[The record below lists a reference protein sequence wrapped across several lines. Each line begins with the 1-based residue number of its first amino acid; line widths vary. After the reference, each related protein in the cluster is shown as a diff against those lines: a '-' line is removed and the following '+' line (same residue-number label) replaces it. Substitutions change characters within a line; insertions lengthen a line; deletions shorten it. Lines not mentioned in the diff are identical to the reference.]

1 MVPYFLASNL
11 AAQNSKYASWTLMDI
26 VVELSASPRTQARM
40 AETMVANPSGTRGG
54 GIFHDKL
61 CEHAVRSIKT
71 SLRKCHG
78 GLDDLLLE
86 KMLGGLSLINQVC
99 EHDRAS
105 MLQDKAGK
113 CHSHNFMGQSVR
125 DILEEH
131 VGHTDP
137 FNKLREPCPA
147 FLNPARSSP
156 YTGLEETQGLVR
168 FMNRAAISYDEK
180 Y

>member
-11 AAQNSKYASWTLMDI
+11 AAQNSRYAPWTLFDV

-40 AETMVANPSGTRGG
+40 AESMVVNPSGTRGG

-61 CEHAVRSIKT
+61 CEHCVRSIKT

-78 GLDDLLLE
+78 GLDDLLLQ
-86 KMLGGLSLINQVC
+86 KLIGGLSLINKVC
-99 EHDRAS
+99 DHDEAS
-105 MLQDKAGK
+105 MLEDNTGK
-113 CHSHNFMGQSVR
+113 CKSHDLMGQSVR

-131 VGHTDP
+131 VSHTDP
-137 FNKLREPCPA
+137 FNRERDPCLPFRDPVRA
-147 FLNPARSSP
+147 SP
-156 YTGLEETQGLVR
+156 YTGLEEMQGFVR
-168 FMNRAAISYDEK
+168 FMDRSREAYDEK